1 MGRISHF
8 TELLFNRVITHIPY
22 NPLRIRY
29 LRLMGAVIGE
39 RVFLYGGTE
48 VLSPSNLVI
57 GQNCHI
63 GRFCQID
70 ARGGINIGHN
80 VCIASHTL
88 VVTADHN
95 IHSPNF
101 EGRLGAVEIGD
112 YVWLCSRVIVV
123 KGIKIGTGAVVAAGS
138 VVTKDVLSHTVV
150 SGVPAVRI
158 GSRSSDLTYDLSN
171 GPLWY

>member
-1 MGRISHF
+1 MGRLNHF
-8 TELLFNRVITHIPY
+8 CELLYNRLVTHIPH
-22 NPLRIRY
+22 NPIRIAF
-29 LRLMGAVIGE
+29 LKKMGAIIGGN
-39 RVFLYGGTE
+39 VYLYGGSEIICPARLT
-48 VLSPSNLVI
+48 I
-57 GQNCHI
+57 GDNCHI

-88 VVTADHN
+88 VITADHN

-123 KGIKIGTGAVVAAGS
+123 KGVKIGNGAVVAAGS
-138 VVTKDVLSHTVV
+138 VVTKEVLSHSVV
-150 SGVPAVRI
+150 SGVPAVCI
-158 GSRSSDLTYDLSN
+158 GSRSSHLTYDLSN
-171 GPLWY
+171 GPVWY